1 MHAKRRVGNELPSRR
16 NCLCESGFNAIAG
29 NPWCLSRWN
38 RSHNAAIR
46 AQYVIQLYAP
56 RRYRLA
62 INPHQHS
69 EKYIMNRKIKI
80 LGVLHLILGG
90 GGMAACMAAYLNW
103 IKIASDAH
111 SLRTAHTLGQMM
123 FMLSM
128 FILLPSLVCGI
139 GLLFEKSWGR
149 VVAIGWSMLL
159 LLVIP
164 IGTLLGGYGLWVLL
178 KQPSSSAYPA
188 GSETSS
194 RPYHPHDFEPRPTS
208 ALTAMQPPLKGR
220 ARLLP
225 MMLIVGASMIV
236 LLRVGFW
243 IAGQQPPSVI
253 VEPVQIAAV
262 LLFAIVVALIVVAVR
277 SGLTRSTATAI
288 GATAMGRGLT
298 RSSHVPLNERLQ
310 HEAAVAPELPLGS
323 DAICIHVQPIERLMR
338 GVGIRITQ
346 PSGRDAQA
354 YCQVDRAELA
364 LVFGT
369 GIAELYR
376 ERHDIDR
383 SYLDPKT
390 ALFWCAACNSR
401 LWVVHADAATD
412 QTPWFPENALAART
426 NADVRHL

>member
-1 MHAKRRVGNELPSRR
+1 
-16 NCLCESGFNAIAG
+16 
-29 NPWCLSRWN
+29 
-38 RSHNAAIR
+38 
-46 AQYVIQLYAP
+46 
-56 RRYRLA
+56 
-62 INPHQHS
+62 
-69 EKYIMNRKIKI
+69 MNRKIKI
-80 LGVLHLILGG
+80 LGALHLILGG
-90 GGMAACMAAYLNW
+90 GGMAACMAAYLTW
-103 IKIASDAH
+103 IKLASDAH
-111 SLRTAHTLGQMM
+111 SLKTAHTLGQMM
-123 FMLSM
+123 FMLSV

-139 GLLFEKSWGR
+139 GLLLKTSWAR
-149 VVAIGWSMLL
+149 VLTMCWSVLL
-159 LLVIP
+159 LLGIP
-164 IGTLLGGYGLWVLL
+164 VGTLLGGYGLWVLL
-178 KQPSSSAYPA
+178 KRTPESVHSA
-188 GSETSS
+188 GSEAAS
-194 RPYHPHDFEPRPTS
+194 RPYHPHDFEPQPTS
-208 ALTAMQPPLKGR
+208 ALTAPHPPPQGR
-220 ARLLP
+220 ARLLLV
-225 MMLIVGASMIV
+225 MLIVGASMIV
-236 LLRVGFW
+236 LLRAGFW

-262 LLFAIVVALIVVAVR
+262 LLFAIVGALIAVAV
-277 SGLTRSTATAI
+277 
-288 GATAMGRGLT
+288 GRGLT
-298 RSSHVPLNERLQ
+298 RSRHVPLNERLQ